1 VVQAGGVLRLAA
13 QAEGALRLAA
23 QAEGALRMAAQPEGA
38 LGLAPQAAGALGLE
52 PQLGGGALPPAP
64 SSVGSCARICDH
76 QGSGL
81 LGTREGNIGTRGGCS
96 RSRPSPER
104 VWRGFEG
111 LGGLVGKNDLC
122 RGRGWSGVYICW
134 QARYGQKTDRFLTF
148 FGEINDRPL
157 RSCAASLR
165 SSEHLMQKFV
175 TCVLFVCTRSTW
187 AHKLASYFT

>member
-1 VVQAGGVLRLAA
+1 VQAGGVLRLAA

-23 QAEGALRMAAQPEGA
+23 QAEGALGLAAQP
-38 LGLAPQAAGALGLE
+38 AGALGLE
-52 PQLGGGALPPAP
+52 PQLGGAALPPAP

-81 LGTREGNIGTRGGCS
+81 LGTHEGNIGTRGGCS

-122 RGRGWSGVYICW
+122 LGRGVVWGLYVGRHATVKKLIGFFPFLAKSTIDHF
-134 QARYGQKTDRFLTF
+134 DRLL
-148 FGEINDRPL
+148 L
-157 RSCAASLR
+157 R
-165 SSEHLMQKFV
+165 
-175 TCVLFVCTRSTW
+175 
-187 AHKLASYFT
+187 